1 MPGCTFKMTQPKNF
15 YMIVLE
21 KVKKVK
27 IKLNKRKIKLTMI
40 KLMTMN

>member
-1 MPGCTFKMTQPKNF
+1 MPGCTFKMTQAKKF